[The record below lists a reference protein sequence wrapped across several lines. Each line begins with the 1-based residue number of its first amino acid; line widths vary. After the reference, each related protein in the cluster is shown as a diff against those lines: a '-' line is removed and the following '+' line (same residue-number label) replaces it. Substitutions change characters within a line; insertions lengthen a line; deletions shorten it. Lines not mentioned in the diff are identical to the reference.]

1 MLALVTDSTCG
12 LTRNEAAELGVDV
25 LPMGYAAAGIRHA
38 EGFVGENGDYAP
50 ALAGGGLVTTE
61 AVRPSAFERAFRR
74 HLDAGND
81 VLCLT
86 ISSRLSGAFRSAE
99 QAAEAVADPR
109 VTVFDSWETAGA
121 LEFLVRR
128 ARALANAG
136 ETVEKIVA
144 ALTELRA
151 STRIVFSVPDM
162 AALSRSGRLGAIRR
176 AVATKLNRYPVMAL
190 SEGGIVKLADGRGAR
205 GMAAAMADR
214 IPEGDDRAFGLALRP
229 ARRRGP
235 RGPAR
240 RARPLPGGPPAC
252 QGRRPGAHQ
261 APRRRRRRPLLGVAF
276 ATGRPSRPP
285 LPDPSPRRSVY
296 GKVAPFG
303 PCFP

>member
-25 LPMGYAAAGIRHA
+25 LPMGYAVAGMRHA
-38 EGFVGENGDYAP
+38 EGFVGENGDYAS
-50 ALAGGGLVTTE
+50 ALSGGGLVTTE
-61 AVRPSAFERAFRR
+61 AVRPSAFERTFRR
-74 HLDAGND
+74 HLDAGEE

-86 ISSRLSGAFRSAE
+86 ISSRLSGTFRSAE
-99 QAAEAVADPR
+99 QAAEVVSDPR
-109 VTVFDSWETAGA
+109 VTVFDSWGTAGA

-136 ETVEKIVA
+136 ETVEGIVS

-190 SEGGIVKLADGRGAR
+190 SEGGIVKLGDGRGAR
-205 GMAAAMADR
+205 GMAAAMAER
-214 IPEGDDRAFGLALRP
+214 IPEGTTELLVSHF
-229 ARRRGP
+229 GP
-235 RGPAR
+235 RGVEAR
-240 RARPLPGGPPAC
+240 EVLLAARERFPEAHLRVKDGGPVLAK
-252 QGRRPGAHQ
+252 H
-261 APRRRRRRPLLGVAF
+261 LGVGAVGLSW
-276 ATGRPSRPP
+276 A
-285 LPDPSPRRSVY
+285 
-296 GKVAPFG
+296 
-303 PCFP
+303 

>member
-25 LPMGYAAAGIRHA
+25 LPMGYAVAGMRHA
-38 EGFVGENGDYAP
+38 EGFVGENGDYAS
-50 ALAGGGLVTTE
+50 ALSGGGLVTTE
-61 AVRPSAFERAFRR
+61 AVRPSAFERTFRR
-74 HLDAGND
+74 HLDAGEE

-86 ISSRLSGAFRSAE
+86 ISSRLSGTFRSAE
-99 QAAEAVADPR
+99 QAAEAVSDPR
-109 VTVFDSWETAGA
+109 VTVFDSWGTAGA

-136 ETVEKIVA
+136 ETVEGIIS

-190 SEGGIVKLADGRGAR
+190 SEGGIVKLGDGRGAR
-205 GMAAAMADR
+205 GMAAAMAER
-214 IPEGDDRAFGLALRP
+214 IPEGTTELLVSHF
-229 ARRRGP
+229 GP
-235 RGPAR
+235 RGVEAR
-240 RARPLPGGPPAC
+240 EVLLAARERFPEAHLRVKDGGPVLAK
-252 QGRRPGAHQ
+252 H
-261 APRRRRRRPLLGVAF
+261 LGVGAVGLSW
-276 ATGRPSRPP
+276 A
-285 LPDPSPRRSVY
+285 
-296 GKVAPFG
+296 
-303 PCFP
+303 

>member
-25 LPMGYAAAGIRHA
+25 LPMGYAVAGIRHA
-38 EGFVGENGDYAP
+38 EGFVGENGDYAS
-50 ALAGGGLVTTE
+50 ALSGGGLVTTE

-74 HLDAGND
+74 HLDAGEK

-86 ISSRLSGAFRSAE
+86 ISSRLSGTFRSAG
-99 QAAEAVADPR
+99 QAAEAVSDPR
-109 VTVFDSWETAGA
+109 VTVFDSWGTAGA

-136 ETVEKIVA
+136 ETVEGIVS

-176 AVATKLNRYPVMAL
+176 AVATKLNRYPVMEL
-190 SEGGIVKLADGRGAR
+190 SEGGIVKLGDGRGAR
-205 GMAAAMADR
+205 GMAAAMAER
-214 IPEGDDRAFGLALRP
+214 IPEGTTELLVSHF
-229 ARRRGP
+229 GP
-235 RGPAR
+235 RGVEAR
-240 RARPLPGGPPAC
+240 EVLLAARERFPEAHLRVKDGGPVLAK
-252 QGRRPGAHQ
+252 H
-261 APRRRRRRPLLGVAF
+261 LGVGAVGLSW
-276 ATGRPSRPP
+276 A
-285 LPDPSPRRSVY
+285 
-296 GKVAPFG
+296 
-303 PCFP
+303 

>member
-1 MLALVTDSTCG
+1 M
-12 LTRNEAAELGVDV
+12 
-25 LPMGYAAAGIRHA
+25 
-38 EGFVGENGDYAP
+38 
-50 ALAGGGLVTTE
+50 
-61 AVRPSAFERAFRR
+61 
-74 HLDAGND
+74 
-81 VLCLT
+81 
-86 ISSRLSGAFRSAE
+86 
-99 QAAEAVADPR
+99 ADPR

-214 IPEGDDRAFGLALRP
+214 IPEGTTELLVSHF
-229 ARRRGP
+229 GP
-235 RGPAR
+235 RGVEAR
-240 RARPLPGGPPAC
+240 EVLLAAREPLPGGPPAC

>member
-25 LPMGYAAAGIRHA
+25 LPMGYAVAGMRHA
-38 EGFVGENGDYAP
+38 EGFVGENGDYAS
-50 ALAGGGLVTTE
+50 ALSEGGLVTTE

-74 HLDAGND
+74 HLDAGEE

-86 ISSRLSGAFRSAE
+86 ISSRLSGTFRSAE
-99 QAAEAVADPR
+99 QAAEAVSDPR
-109 VTVFDSWETAGA
+109 VTVFDSWGTAGA

-136 ETVEKIVA
+136 ETVEGIVS

-190 SEGGIVKLADGRGAR
+190 SEGGIVKLTDGRGAR
-205 GMAAAMADR
+205 GMAAAMVDSV
-214 IPEGDDRAFGLALRP
+214 PEGASDLLISHF
-229 ARRRGP
+229 GP
-235 RGPAR
+235 RGVEAR
-240 RARPLPGGPPAC
+240 EVFLAARSRFPEARLRVKDGGPVLAEHL
-252 QGRRPGAHQ
+252 GLGAVG
-261 APRRRRRRPLLGVAF
+261 L
-276 ATGRPSRPP
+276 SWM
-285 LPDPSPRRSVY
+285 
-296 GKVAPFG
+296 
-303 PCFP
+303 

>member
-25 LPMGYAAAGIRHA
+25 LPMGYAAAGMRHA

-50 ALAGGGLVTTE
+50 TLTGGGLVTTE

-74 HLDAGND
+74 HLDAGEE

-86 ISSRLSGAFRSAE
+86 ISSRLSGTFRSAE

-121 LEFLVRR
+121 LEFLIRR

-136 ETVEKIVA
+136 ETVEGIVA

-151 STRIVFSVPDM
+151 TTRIVFSVPDM

-205 GMAAAMADR
+205 GMAAAMAER
-214 IPEGDDRAFGLALRP
+214 IPEGATELLVSHF
-229 ARRRGP
+229 GP
-235 RGPAR
+235 RGVEAR
-240 RARPLPGGPPAC
+240 EVLLAARERFPEAHLRVKDGGPVLAKHL
-252 QGRRPGAHQ
+252 GLGAVGLSW
-261 APRRRRRRPLLGVAF
+261 A
-276 ATGRPSRPP
+276 
-285 LPDPSPRRSVY
+285 
-296 GKVAPFG
+296 
-303 PCFP
+303 

>member
-25 LPMGYAAAGIRHA
+25 LPMGYAVAGIRHA
-38 EGFVGENGDYAP
+38 EGFVGENGDYAS
-50 ALAGGGLVTTE
+50 ALSGGGLVTTE

-74 HLDAGND
+74 HLDAGEE

-86 ISSRLSGAFRSAE
+86 ISSRLSGTFRSAE
-99 QAAEAVADPR
+99 QAAEAVSDPR
-109 VTVFDSWETAGA
+109 VTVFDSWGTAGA

-136 ETVEKIVA
+136 ETVEGIVS

-190 SEGGIVKLADGRGAR
+190 SEGGIVKLTDGRGAR
-205 GMAAAMADR
+205 GMAAAMVDSV
-214 IPEGDDRAFGLALRP
+214 PEGAGDLLISHF
-229 ARRRGP
+229 GP
-235 RGPAR
+235 RGVEAR
-240 RARPLPGGPPAC
+240 EVFLAARSRFPEARLRVKDGGPVLAEHL
-252 QGRRPGAHQ
+252 GLGAVG
-261 APRRRRRRPLLGVAF
+261 L
-276 ATGRPSRPP
+276 SWM
-285 LPDPSPRRSVY
+285 
-296 GKVAPFG
+296 
-303 PCFP
+303 

>member
-25 LPMGYAAAGIRHA
+25 LPMGYAVAGIRHA
-38 EGFVGENGDYAP
+38 EGFVGENGDYAS
-50 ALAGGGLVTTE
+50 ALSGGGLVTTE
-61 AVRPSAFERAFRR
+61 AVRPSAFERTFRR
-74 HLDAGND
+74 HLDAGEE

-86 ISSRLSGAFRSAE
+86 ISSRLSGTFRSAE
-99 QAAEAVADPR
+99 QAAEVVSDPR
-109 VTVFDSWETAGA
+109 VTVFDSWGTAGA

-136 ETVEKIVA
+136 ETVEGIVS

-190 SEGGIVKLADGRGAR
+190 SEGGIVKLGDGRGAR
-205 GMAAAMADR
+205 GMAAAMAER
-214 IPEGDDRAFGLALRP
+214 IPEGTTELLVSHF
-229 ARRRGP
+229 GP
-235 RGPAR
+235 RGVEAR
-240 RARPLPGGPPAC
+240 EVLLAARERFPEAHLRVKDGGPVLAK
-252 QGRRPGAHQ
+252 H
-261 APRRRRRRPLLGVAF
+261 LGVGAVGLSW
-276 ATGRPSRPP
+276 A
-285 LPDPSPRRSVY
+285 
-296 GKVAPFG
+296 
-303 PCFP
+303 

>member
-12 LTRNEAAELGVDV
+12 LTRTEAAELGVDV
-25 LPMGYAAAGIRHA
+25 LPMGYAVAGIRHA
-38 EGFVGENGDYAP
+38 EGFVGENGDYAS
-50 ALAGGGLVTTE
+50 ALSGGGLVTTE

-74 HLDAGND
+74 HLDAGEE

-86 ISSRLSGAFRSAE
+86 ISSRLSGTFRSAE
-99 QAAEAVADPR
+99 QAAEAVSDPR
-109 VTVFDSWETAGA
+109 VTAFDSWGTAGA

-136 ETVEKIVA
+136 ETVEGIVS

-190 SEGGIVKLADGRGAR
+190 SEGGIVKLGDGRGAR
-205 GMAAAMADR
+205 GMAAAMAER
-214 IPEGDDRAFGLALRP
+214 IPEGTTELLVSHF
-229 ARRRGP
+229 GP
-235 RGPAR
+235 RGVEAR
-240 RARPLPGGPPAC
+240 EVLLAARERFPEAHLRVKDGGPVLAK
-252 QGRRPGAHQ
+252 H
-261 APRRRRRRPLLGVAF
+261 LGVGAVGLSW
-276 ATGRPSRPP
+276 A
-285 LPDPSPRRSVY
+285 
-296 GKVAPFG
+296 
-303 PCFP
+303 

>member
-25 LPMGYAAAGIRHA
+25 LPMGYAAAGVRHA
-38 EGFVGENGDYAP
+38 EGFVGENGDYATV
-50 ALAGGGLVTTE
+50 LSGSGLVSTE

-74 HLDAGND
+74 HLDAGDD
-81 VLCLT
+81 VLCVT
-86 ISSRLSGAFRSAE
+86 ISSRLSGTFRSAE
-99 QAAEAVADPR
+99 QAAEAVGDPR

-214 IPEGDDRAFGLALRP
+214 IPEGTTELLVSHF
-229 ARRRGP
+229 GP
-235 RGPAR
+235 RGVEAR
-240 RARPLPGGPPAC
+240 EVLLAARERFPEAHLRVKDGGPVLSKHL
-252 QGRRPGAHQ
+252 GLGA
-261 APRRRRRRPLLGVAF
+261 VALSW
-276 ATGRPSRPP
+276 A
-285 LPDPSPRRSVY
+285 
-296 GKVAPFG
+296 
-303 PCFP
+303 

>member
-25 LPMGYAAAGIRHA
+25 LPMGFAAVGVRHA
-38 EGFVGENGDYAP
+38 EGFVGENGDYA
-50 ALAGGGLVTTE
+50 AVLSGSGLVTTE

-81 VLCLT
+81 VLCVT
-86 ISSRLSGAFRSAE
+86 ISSRLSGTFRSAE
-99 QAAEAVADPR
+99 QAAEAVGDPH
-109 VTVFDSWETAGA
+109 VTVFDSWESAGA

-136 ETVEKIVA
+136 SPVEKIVE
-144 ALTELRA
+144 ELATLRS

-190 SEGGIVKLADGRGAR
+190 DEGAIVKLADGRGAR
-205 GMAAAMADR
+205 GMAHVMAEQV
-214 IPEGDDRAFGLALRP
+214 PEGATELLVSHF
-229 ARRRGP
+229 GP
-235 RGPAR
+235 RGVEAR
-240 RARPLPGGPPAC
+240 EVLLAARERFPEAHLRVKDGGPVLAK
-252 QGRRPGAHQ
+252 H
-261 APRRRRRRPLLGVAF
+261 LGVGAVGLSW
-276 ATGRPSRPP
+276 A
-285 LPDPSPRRSVY
+285 
-296 GKVAPFG
+296 
-303 PCFP
+303 

>member
-25 LPMGYAAAGIRHA
+25 LPMGYAAAGMRHA
-38 EGFVGENGDYAP
+38 EGFVGENGDYAA
-50 ALAGGGLVTTE
+50 ALSGPGLVTTE

-74 HLDAGND
+74 HLDAGDD
-81 VLCLT
+81 VLCIT
-86 ISSRLSGAFRSAE
+86 ISSRLSGTYRSAE

-109 VTVFDSWETAGA
+109 VTVFDSWGTAGA

-136 ETVEKIVA
+136 RDVAQIVE
-144 ALTELRA
+144 ELATLRE

-190 SEGGIVKLADGRGAR
+190 DEGGIVKLADGRGAR
-205 GMAAAMADR
+205 GMAAAMAGQ
-214 IPEGDDRAFGLALRP
+214 IPAGTTELLVSHF
-229 ARRRGP
+229 GP
-235 RGPAR
+235 RGVEAR
-240 RARPLPGGPPAC
+240 EVLLAARERFPEAHLRVKDGGPVLAK
-252 QGRRPGAHQ
+252 H
-261 APRRRRRRPLLGVAF
+261 LGVGAVGLSW
-276 ATGRPSRPP
+276 A
-285 LPDPSPRRSVY
+285 
-296 GKVAPFG
+296 
-303 PCFP
+303 